1 MSHPKKTKETGEQA
15 RVLRTRLLGR
25 MVLMLVAW
33 SALFALL
40 CVCFDLFVSD
50 KLGEKIADETSSW
63 IYTPN
68 SLEELGLDQEI
79 IDSIVE
85 ESDMKVQTNSA
96 TLDEVQLM
104 IQEIAAQQYEA
115 LASKVG
121 SENVQ
126 SMVAQDG
133 RIAIRDISVYNM
145 FRSLKLPLAIT
156 LFAIGC
162 IVIIIRTL
170 NRSLSYFS
178 KLSNAISNPHLIEGG
193 RVELPEEL
201 TIASQQIELLQKK
214 IRDHEQAAVMA
225 EQRKN
230 ELVAYLAHDIRT
242 PLTSVV
248 GYLSLLAESPD
259 LPREKRAEFAGI
271 ALAKAER
278 LETLIEEFFEITR
291 YNLDA
296 ILLERENVDLSL
308 FLDQVADE
316 FGISAQERDITI
328 ITRAPEGENAFIDA
342 SKMARALGNV
352 VKNAI
357 AYADRGTDVIVCATV
372 SDTEIVLSTTN
383 KGREISAV
391 HLEAIFERF
400 YREDASRGQGAN
412 AGLGLAIAREIVEAH
427 AGTIGAESSDGL
439 TTFTIC
445 LPR

>member
-1 MSHPKKTKETGEQA
+1 M
-15 RVLRTRLLGR
+15 
-25 MVLMLVAW
+25 
-33 SALFALL
+33 
-40 CVCFDLFVSD
+40 
-50 KLGEKIADETSSW
+50 
-63 IYTPN
+63 
-68 SLEELGLDQEI
+68 
-79 IDSIVE
+79 
-85 ESDMKVQTNSA
+85 
-96 TLDEVQLM
+96 
-104 IQEIAAQQYEA
+104 
-115 LASKVG
+115 
-121 SENVQ
+121 
-126 SMVAQDG
+126 
-133 RIAIRDISVYNM
+133 
-145 FRSLKLPLAIT
+145 KLPLAIT
-156 LFAIGC
+156 LYAIGC
-162 IVIIIRTL
+162 IVIVIRTL

-178 KLSNAISNPHLIEGG
+178 KLSNAISNPRLIEGG

-248 GYLSLLAESPD
+248 GYLSLLSESPD
-259 LPREKRAEFAGI
+259 LPLEKRAEFAGI

-278 LETLIEEFFEITR
+278 LESLIEEFFEITR

-296 ILLERENVDLSL
+296 IMLERENVDIYL

-328 ITRAPEGENAFIDA
+328 TTRAPEGENAFIDA

-357 AYADRGTDVIVCATV
+357 AYADQGTEVVVCATI
-372 SDTEIVLSTTN
+372 SDRELMLSTTN
-383 KGREISAV
+383 RGREISAV

-400 YREDASRGQGAN
+400 YREDSSRGQGAN
-412 AGLGLAIAREIVEAH
+412 AGLGLAIAREIVDAH
-427 AGTIGAESSDGL
+427 AGTISAESSDGL
-439 TTFTIC
+439 TTFTIR